1 MLFCEKFSELLF
13 RKTYRRSSPPPPRRQ
28 QNGRGPKFWTPP
40 PNQKPVGTALETS
53 LYSMTVAVP
62 KATVGGEPNI

>member
-1 MLFCEKFSELLF
+1 MMHDSLLNF
-13 RKTYRRSSPPPPRRQ
+13 RSVFLDTLYYSMQSIS
-28 QNGRGPKFWTPP
+28 
-40 PNQKPVGTALETS
+40 LETS